1 KESEEAEV
9 TIILSNRPDA
19 YVLERADNHEIPTHV
34 FERDEFYNT
43 DKVVRLLQNLEIDL
57 VALAGFLW
65 LIPGNMLE
73 AFPGRIVNS
82 HPALL
87 PKHGGK
93 GMFGDRVHQA
103 VMEAGEQE
111 SGITIHYV
119 NGEYDAGDIIYQAHF
134 KIDKKDNLDM
144 IKYKGQQLE
153 HLHYP
158 RIIEN
163 LLKKM

>member
-1 KESEEAEV
+1 
-9 TIILSNRPDA
+9 
-19 YVLERADNHEIPTHV
+19 
-34 FERDEFYNT
+34 
-43 DKVVRLLQNLEIDL
+43 
-57 VALAGFLW
+57 
-65 LIPGNMLE
+65 MLE
-73 AFPGRIVNS
+73 AFPGRVVNM
-82 HPALL
+82 HPALR

-93 GMFGDRVHQA
+93 GMFGDRVHHA

-144 IKYKGQQLE
+144 IKYEGQQLE

>member
-1 KESEEAEV
+1 MIYCFFSSRRRHTRCALV
-9 TIILSNRPDA
+9 TGVQTCALPIW
-19 YVLERADNHEIPTHV
+19 ADNHEIPTHV

-73 AFPGRIVNS
+73 AFPGRIVNI

-93 GMFGDRVHQA
+93 GMLDRKSTRLNSSH
-103 VMEAGEQE
+103 
-111 SGITIHYV
+111 
-119 NGEYDAGDIIYQAHF
+119 
-134 KIDKKDNLDM
+134 
-144 IKYKGQQLE
+144 
-153 HLHYP
+153 
-158 RIIEN
+158 
-163 LLKKM
+163 

>member
-1 KESEEAEV
+1 MIYCFFSSRRRHTRCALV
-9 TIILSNRPDA
+9 TGVQTCALPLFRS
-19 YVLERADNHEIPTHV
+19 NHEIPTHV

-73 AFPGRIVNS
+73 AFPGRIVNI

-134 KIDKKDNLDM
+134 KIDKKYNLEDR
-144 IKYKGQQLE
+144 KSTRLNSS
-153 HLHYP
+153 P
-158 RIIEN
+158 
-163 LLKKM
+163 